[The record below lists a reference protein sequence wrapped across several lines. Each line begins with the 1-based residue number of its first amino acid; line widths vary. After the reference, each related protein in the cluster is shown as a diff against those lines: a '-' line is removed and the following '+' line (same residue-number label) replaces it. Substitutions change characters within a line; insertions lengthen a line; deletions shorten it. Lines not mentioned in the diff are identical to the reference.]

1 MRITDKTW
9 MNVIRA
15 LGTNERSSASLA
27 DLLPDSQLVRY
38 VEALTAGAAPE
49 VVWAELHQRLAAH
62 PDALAELEMLMTFFQ
77 TDETVPM
84 IQPTSPPRYTLAFI
98 PKPAPVAPIP
108 TQVAALWQSGRH
120 WVRDQMGVL
129 WIDFAGQILGQSPL
143 QPVLVTRGSQDQ
155 RRPEPDEAA
164 VGATIYQLS
173 IGSEELG
180 DLDLEI
186 KAVRTADP
194 AYCTLI
200 VTARIPSRWPDLAG
214 IEVVVLRSEPTRR
227 GQTNA
232 EGEVSFDQ
240 FPITDLERI
249 GFTINPAGDAA
260 HEPTA

>member
-1 MRITDKTW
+1 MSITDKTW

-15 LGTNERSSASLA
+15 LGTNERSSASLS
-27 DLLPDSQLVRY
+27 DLLPDSQLVHY
-38 VEALTAGAAPE
+38 VEALTAGTAPE
-49 VVWAELHQRLAAH
+49 VVWAELRQRLATH
-62 PDALAELEMLMTFFQ
+62 PDALAELEMLVTFFQ
-77 TDETVPM
+77 ADETAPM
-84 IQPTSPPRYTLAFI
+84 LQPTSPPRYNLAFL

-108 TQVAALWQSGRH
+108 EQVAALWQSGRH

-129 WIDFAGQILGQSPL
+129 WIDWAGQILGQSPL
-143 QPVLVTRGSQDQ
+143 QPVLVTRSRQE
-155 RRPEPDEAA
+155 RSRPEASDAA
-164 VGATIYQLS
+164 AGATIYQLS
-173 IGSEELG
+173 IGSEELA

-200 VTARIPSRWPDLAG
+200 VTARIPSRWPDLEG

-232 EGEVSFDQ
+232 EGEVIFDQ

-260 HEPTA
+260 NDPIV

>member
-49 VVWAELHQRLAAH
+49 VVWAELRQRLAAH

-77 TDETVPM
+77 EDETAPM
-84 IQPTSPPRYTLAFI
+84 LQPTSPPRYKLDFL
-98 PKPAPVAPIP
+98 PKAAPVAPIP
-108 TQVAALWQSGRH
+108 AQVAALWQSGRH

-129 WIDFAGQILGQSPL
+129 WIDFAGHILGQSPL
-143 QPVLVTRGSQDQ
+143 QPVLVTRGRQERSSS
-155 RRPEPDEAA
+155 AA
-164 VGATIYQLS
+164 GDAADVPLYQLS
-173 IGSEELG
+173 IGSEELD

-186 KAVRTADP
+186 KAMRTADP
-194 AYCTLI
+194 AYCTLL
-200 VTARIPSRWPDLAG
+200 VTARIPSRWPDLTG
-214 IEVVVLRSEPTRR
+214 IDVVVLRSEPTRH

-232 EGEVSFDQ
+232 EGQVIFAD
-240 FPITDLERI
+240 FPVADLARI
-249 GFTINPAGDAA
+249 GFTINPAGETDR
-260 HEPTA
+260 PTV